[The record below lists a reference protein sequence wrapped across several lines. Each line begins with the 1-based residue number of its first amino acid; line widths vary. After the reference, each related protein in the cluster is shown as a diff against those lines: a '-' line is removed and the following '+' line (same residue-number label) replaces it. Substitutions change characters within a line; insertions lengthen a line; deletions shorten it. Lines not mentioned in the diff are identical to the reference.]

1 MINKYDIET
10 ELFIESMELLF
21 ARIDSENSI
30 SLLLE
35 AGDSP
40 KRESVLLKA
49 VSAIVKKINEIF
61 NSIADNLSSKDYDK
75 YYAFVK
81 QVSSKIPDCKITVSA
96 DISKLHDVYS
106 KSYKIIL
113 DNYKTSNDHGYVDD
127 IDKLFTDEVNKS
139 TTVSINEAL
148 LLFNKYKDLAHKYD
162 MLTSDIERVIYR
174 KSKSG
179 ENVGNLKSVL
189 LKITKIANGIRNTI
203 YRISPEK
210 IMKSPE
216 FKNSVESS
224 IDGGVIKTNTIPDGI
239 LSVMRIHDEHTRMH
253 DEQNRIH
260 EQNHQMH
267 LSMNG
272 MM

>member
-30 SLLLE
+30 SLLFE
-35 AGDSP
+35 AGDNP

-49 VSAIVKKINEIF
+49 VSVIVKKIKEIF
-61 NSIADNLSSKDYDK
+61 NSITDNLSSKDYDK

-81 QVSSKIPDCKITVSA
+81 QVSGKIPDCKITVSS
-96 DISKLHDVYS
+96 DINKLHDVYS
-106 KSYKIIL
+106 KSHKIIL
-113 DNYKTSNDHGYVDD
+113 DNYRTSNDHGYIDD
-127 IDKLFTDEVNKS
+127 IDKLFTNELNKS
-139 TTVSINEAL
+139 TTLSVSEAL
-148 LLFNKYKDLAHKYD
+148 LLFNKYKDLARKYD
-162 MLTSDIERVIYR
+162 ILTIDIERVIYR

-179 ENVGNLKSVL
+179 ENVGNLKTVL

-203 YRISPEK
+203 SKISPER
-210 IMKSPE
+210 IMKSFE
-216 FKNSVESS
+216 FKNSVKSS
-224 IDGGVIKTNTIPDGI
+224 IDNGTVKTNTIPEDI
-239 LSVMRIHDEHTRMH
+239 LNVMRIHDEHTRMH
-253 DEQNRIH
+253 DDQTRIH

-267 LSMNG
+267 LAMNG

>member
-35 AGDSP
+35 AGDNP

-49 VSAIVKKINEIF
+49 ISTIVKKINEIF
-61 NSIADNLSSKDYDK
+61 DSITNNLSGKDSDK
-75 YYAFVK
+75 YYSFIK
-81 QVSSKIPDCKITVSA
+81 QVSGKIPDCKITVSS
-96 DISKLHDVYS
+96 DINKLHDVYS
-106 KSYKIIL
+106 KSHKIIL
-113 DNYKTSNDHGYVDD
+113 DNYRTSDTHDYIDD
-127 IDKLFTDEVNKS
+127 IDKLFTNEVNKS
-139 TTVSINEAL
+139 TTLSINEAL
-148 LLFNKYKDLAHKYD
+148 LLFNKYKDLARKYD
-162 MLTSDIERVIYR
+162 ILTSDIEMVIYR

-179 ENVGNLKSVL
+179 ENVGNLKTVL

-210 IMKSPE
+210 IMKSSE
-216 FKNSVESS
+216 FKDSVKSS
-224 IDGGVIKTNTIPDGI
+224 IDNGAIKTNTIPDGI
-239 LSVMRIHDEHTRMH
+239 LNVMRIHDEHTRMH
-253 DEQNRIH
+253 DEQTRIH

-267 LSMNG
+267 LAMNG